1 VRAFKPGGP
10 PAAEGPFRTLR
21 RHEWVSAGVRIS
33 RHTGHGLAGQMTVF
47 SSLNVASAR
56 LARRGYG
63 PAAEKLARLA
73 ANLESGPEF
82 TLLHR
87 LLSDLPDEEAK
98 QVVGGVLPEDAPAPL
113 AEVLRALADQ
123 TGQIGQ
129 DGISLS
135 SPMEILF
142 AGQVAEVHQEY
153 VVLVQAKGPA
163 TMVPRWM
170 ARAAHRDWV
179 GGHLVLVS
187 DKLDSATAVVEA
199 VPAIDVMYLSET
211 APAVYIESPLHLNEF
226 SPYGRGDARARSITA
241 EDARLLAG
249 EPRPLR
255 ILVPVMVE
263 G

>member
-1 VRAFKPGGP
+1 V
-10 PAAEGPFRTLR
+10 
-21 RHEWVSAGVRIS
+21 
-33 RHTGHGLAGQMTVF
+33 
-47 SSLNVASAR
+47 
-56 LARRGYG
+56 
-63 PAAEKLARLA
+63 ARLA

-98 QVVGGVLPEDAPAPL
+98 QVVGGVLPEDAPASL

-123 TGQIGQ
+123 TGQIEQ
-129 DGISLS
+129 DGTSLS

-153 VVLVQAKGPA
+153 VVLVQANGPA

-170 ARAAHRDWV
+170 ARAARRDWV

-199 VPAIDVMYLSET
+199 VPAIGVDVMYRSET
-211 APAVYIESPLHLNEF
+211 APAVYTERSLHVNEF
-226 SPYGRGDARARSITA
+226 SPYGRGDVRARSITA

-255 ILVPVMVE
+255 ILVPVMVD